1 MMTEQV
7 VKSKDFRRQAK
18 EWWPFFHKL
27 CENIIKKAVSI
38 CIIIPQNRKIKKFQL
53 YQSNFRAQQYGDR
66 LPKKVREP

>member
-27 CENIIKKAVSI
+27 CENIIIKAVSI
-38 CIIIPQNRKIKKFQL
+38 CIIIPQNRKIKKFQH

-66 LPKKVREP
+66 LPKKVRKP